1 MTMNKQKYAS
11 LPAELKAVIDEN
23 SGLATSGWC
32 GKTTAST
39 DPIGRKA
46 AEDRGNEIYT
56 FTDQQA
62 AVFIDKA
69 GKVNSEW
76 IADMTEKGFEGQK
89 LYDTAV
95 ELIAEFGRQTG

>member
-1 MTMNKQKYAS
+1 
-11 LPAELKAVIDEN
+11 
-23 SGLATSGWC
+23 
-32 GKTTAST
+32 
-39 DPIGRKA
+39 
-46 AEDRGNEIYT
+46 NEIYT